1 MDNVQGSVLQINLK
15 VKFNVTDSV
24 YGSFDRLRTG
34 LN

>member
-1 MDNVQGSVLQINLK
+1 MDNVQGSGLHINFK
-15 VKFNVTDSV
+15 VKFSVIDSV